1 MWHFRSRCSIDVGE
15 DGDELVAQYFR
26 VRIAHSLSRNMKDVD
41 AQRGE
46 ESFAKLQA
54 DQLL

>member
-1 MWHFRSRCSIDVGE
+1 MTCHFRSRCSIDVGE
-15 DGDELVAQYFR
+15 DGDELVARSFR
-26 VRIAHSLSRNMKDVD
+26 VRIVHSPSRNMKDVD

-54 DQLL
+54 G